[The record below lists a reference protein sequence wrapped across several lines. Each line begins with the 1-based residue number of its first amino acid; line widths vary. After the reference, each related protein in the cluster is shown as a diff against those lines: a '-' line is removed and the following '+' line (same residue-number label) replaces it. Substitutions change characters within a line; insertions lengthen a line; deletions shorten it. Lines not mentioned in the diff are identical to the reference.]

1 MPQKNNHITELRRYH
16 MGDMA
21 DIERLCFSQP
31 WSLNDLQLELSNP
44 LAFYRVCET
53 EEGRV
58 LGYIGTRIVHGE
70 CYITN
75 VAVHPD
81 SRRSGIAGRLLAAL
95 EAWATEQEI
104 SMMTLEVRESNT
116 PARTFYGKAGFVI
129 MGLRK
134 NYYDLPTE
142 DAVLMTKMLT
152 PVEIDL

>member
-1 MPQKNNHITELRRYH
+1 MPLRNNHITELRRYH
-16 MGDMA
+16 IGDMA

-31 WSLNDLQLELSNP
+31 WSEADLQLEVTNP
-44 LAFYRVCET
+44 LAFYRVCEA
-53 EEGRV
+53 EDGRV

-81 SRRSGIAGRLLAAL
+81 SRRSGIAQRLLAAL
-95 EAWATEQEI
+95 EDWAREQGI

-116 PARTFYGKAGFVI
+116 PARTFYEKAGFVI

-134 NYYDLPTE
+134 GYYDLPTE

-152 PVEIDL
+152 LIEIEL